1 MSLGAC
7 LFMILSAY
15 GFDFMLER
23 DHVSFDPSRIASQVV
38 TGIGFIGAGTIILQK
53 QVVRGLTTAAGLW
66 VTAAIGLACGNGM
79 YVVAV
84 VTTAIV
90 LVSLGLI
97 NVYLPYISQK
107 ERHITF
113 LVEDY
118 AVMTEILNRLRQE
131 KITVLNYEM
140 HKSAEEN
147 NGKMLVTLEIRM
159 KRYDNVKGIA
169 SILKNFEKVELVQI
183 S

>member
-1 MSLGAC
+1 M
-7 LFMILSAY
+7 
-15 GFDFMLER
+15 
-23 DHVSFDPSRIASQVV
+23 V

-79 YVVAV
+79 FWLAL

-90 LVSLGLI
+90 LISLGII
-97 NVYLPYISQK
+97 NVYIPYFSQR

-113 LVEDY
+113 LVENY
-118 AVMTEILNRLRQE
+118 QVLTEVLENLKGE
-131 KITVLNYEM
+131 KFKVLNYEM
-140 HKSAEEN
+140 HKDAEEN
-147 NGKMLVTLEIRM
+147 NGKMLVTFEVRM
-159 KRYDNVKGIA
+159 RRYGNIKEIA
-169 SILKNFEKVELVQI
+169 SILKNFEKVEIVQI